1 MLKIKLITRI
11 DARIAAEMAALQQ
24 HLLKGKS
31 GRPLDVQLFR
41 DCVDTGFL
49 IGAWIEDCMHVP
61 GADPVNQSDL
71 AGMCFVYIQQTISR
85 RVMGYEEL
93 VVDPKFRGLHIA
105 DKIDEFLIALAR
117 EHDCD
122 CIEGIMPVGN
132 EPVKKVHERN
142 GFIVR
147 VQLPFRIILNQ
158 F

>member
-49 IGAWIEDCMHVP
+49 VGAWYEGV
-61 GADPVNQSDL
+61 L

-105 DKIDEFLIALAR
+105 DKIDEFLIAFAR
-117 EHDCD
+117 QRNCD
-122 CIEGIMPVGN
+122 CIEGIMPTGSL
-132 EPVKKVHERN
+132 PVQKVHLRN
-142 GFIVR
+142 GFVVR
-147 VQLPFRIILNQ
+147 EQLPFRLILNQ

>member
-1 MLKIKLITRI
+1 MLDIKLITRI
-11 DARIAAEMAALQQ
+11 DAQIASEMAALQQ

-49 IGAWIEDCMHVP
+49 IGAWYE
-61 GADPVNQSDL
+61 GTL

-85 RVMGYEEL
+85 RVMCYEEL
-93 VVDPKFRGLHIA
+93 VVDPKFRGLGIA
-105 DKIDEFLIALAR
+105 DRIDEFLIAFAR
-117 EHDCD
+117 ERNCD

-142 GFIVR
+142 GFVVR
-147 VQLPFRIILNQ
+147 AQLPFRFILNQ